1 MSKDAKVLIAYP
13 TDFLSYSKFERKV
26 DRIISS
32 LEKVELIFVSDEN
45 SFIEKYSQSKGLP
58 AIPFSTDKEA
68 LKEVTHAILFQDEER
83 NCFFMLDNDL
93 REKKIPT
100 RIINLKI
107 TKVSNKDNGDS
118 YDVYIG
124 RGTLWGNPYQMGK
137 EGTRDEVIAK
147 FAYDFEKRFL
157 KLPEKFDENIEK
169 LRGKTLGCHCKP
181 AACHGD
187 VIANYLN
194 SRDDGQ

>member
-13 TDFLSYSKFERKV
+13 IDFLSYSKFERKV
-26 DRIISS
+26 DKIISS
-32 LEKVELIFVSDEN
+32 LEKAELIFVSDEN
-45 SFIEKYSQSKGLP
+45 SFIEKYSQSKGLHTVS
-58 AIPFSTDKEA
+58 FGSDKEA

-83 NCFFMLDNDL
+83 NCFFILDNEL
-93 REKKIPT
+93 REKEIPT

-194 SRDDGQ
+194 SQDDEK

>member
-13 TDFLSYSKFERKV
+13 IDFLSYSKFERKV
-26 DRIISS
+26 DKIIGS
-32 LEKVELIFVSDEN
+32 LEKVELIYVADEN
-45 SFIEKYSQSKGLP
+45 GFIEQYSASKGLQ
-58 AIPFSTDKEA
+58 ATSFEADKEA
-68 LKEVTHAILFQDEER
+68 LKEATHAILFQDEER
-83 NCFFMLDNDL
+83 NCFFILYNELQD
-93 REKKIPT
+93 RKIPT
-100 RIINLKI
+100 RVINLRI

-118 YDVYIG
+118 YDIYIG

-194 SRDDGQ
+194 SQDDGK

>member
-1 MSKDAKVLIAYP
+1 MSKEAKVLIAYP
-13 TDFLSYSKFERKV
+13 IDFLSYSKFERKV
-26 DRIISS
+26 DKIISS
-32 LEKVELIFVSDEN
+32 LEKVELIFVRDEN
-45 SFIEKYSQSKGLP
+45 EFIEKYSKSKGLQ
-58 AIPFSTDKEA
+58 AISFDSDKEA

-83 NCFFMLDNDL
+83 NCFYILHNELLDK
-93 REKKIPT
+93 EIPT
-100 RIINLKI
+100 RVINLKI
-107 TKVSNKDNGDS
+107 TKVSNKDMGDS

-147 FAYDFEKRFL
+147 FAYDFDKRFL

-194 SRDDGQ
+194 SQDDGK

>member
-1 MSKDAKVLIAYP
+1 MNKHAKVLIAYP
-13 TDFLSYSKFERKV
+13 NDFLSYSKFERKV
-26 DRIISS
+26 DRITSS
-32 LEKVELIFVSDEN
+32 IETVELIFVCDEN
-45 SFIEKYSQSKGLP
+45 GFTEKYSQSKGVP
-58 AIPFSTDKEA
+58 ITIFGSEKEA
-68 LKEVTHAILFQDEER
+68 LREATHAILFQDEER
-83 NCFFMLDNDL
+83 NCFFVLDNKL
-93 REKKIPT
+93 REREIPT

-107 TKVSNKDNGDS
+107 TKVTNKDAGDH
-118 YDVYIG
+118 YDIYIG

-137 EGTRDEVIAK
+137 DGTREEVIAK

-194 SRDDGQ
+194 SQDDGK

>member
-1 MSKDAKVLIAYP
+1 MSNDAKVLIAYP
-13 TDFLSYSKFERKV
+13 IDFLSYSKFERKV
-26 DRIISS
+26 DKIISS

-45 SFIEKYSQSKGLP
+45 RFIEKYSQSKGFP
-58 AIPFSTDKEA
+58 AIPFSSDKEA

-83 NCFFMLDNDL
+83 NCFFILDNEL
-93 REKKIPT
+93 REKEIPT

-147 FAYDFEKRFL
+147 FSYDFERRFL

-194 SRDDGQ
+194 SQDDGN